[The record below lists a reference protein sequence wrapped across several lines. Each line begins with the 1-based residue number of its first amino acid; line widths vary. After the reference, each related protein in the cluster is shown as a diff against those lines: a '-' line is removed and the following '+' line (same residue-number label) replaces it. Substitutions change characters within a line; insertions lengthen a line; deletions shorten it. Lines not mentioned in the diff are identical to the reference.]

1 MGTGTHGRPQA
12 WAKGR
17 TCPPLENVPG
27 QIRFIFGSHQSTK
40 IVTTS
45 HVYRDGVEMA
55 CAVDQRRLEVRGVG
69 TGPAVPVDLHDG
81 LSGRYVRHHSA
92 GADNIRRQEVGDD
105 RLS

>member
-1 MGTGTHGRPQA
+1 MGARRHGQKGALALPWKMYQA
-12 WAKGR
+12 
-17 TCPPLENVPG
+17 
-27 QIRFIFGSHQSTK
+27 RFASFFNIFGSHQSTK